1 MRVTRFDNQRN
12 LTQLVGQLYE
22 LTKTPGIRS
31 VAVNALADANPELK
45 LRRGGLAARLDV
57 GTLLVVPDVEGA
69 AHTDRSRELGAEA
82 AATLLKRAEAVVA
95 DVVTRLAESN
105 QRSVEEI
112 ESRVETLHT
121 KELTQ
126 AAAQDPAV
134 AERIAILLA
143 GARHAAEQVS
153 AIRPPEEEALRQ
165 AHETVAALIERLHL
179 HPGQ

>member
-12 LTQLVGQLYE
+12 LTELVGQLYE
-22 LTKTPGIRS
+22 LSKTPGARS
-31 VAVNALADANPELK
+31 VALNALAEANPEFN

-69 AHTDRSRELGAEA
+69 AHTDRSTELGAEA
-82 AATLLKRAEAVVA
+82 AAALLKRAEAVVA
-95 DVVTRLAESN
+95 DVATRLAESN

-126 AAAQDPAV
+126 AAAQDRVV
-134 AERIAILLA
+134 AERIAILDED
-143 GARHAAEQVS
+143 ARNAAEQVS
-153 AIRPPEEEALRQ
+153 AMRSREEEALRQ
-165 AHETVAALIERLHL
+165 AHETVAALIERLQMR
-179 HPGQ
+179 PA